1 MIEAL
6 IKLEVHKDGTFEA
19 KVEGKPEDIASALLL
34 LCGHREDMALI
45 LEVCA
50 KYLAK
55 NGEEFL
61 NQIKQIQ
68 DEESTESTS

>member
-34 LCGHREDMALI
+34 LCGYREDMATI
-45 LEVCA
+45 LKVCA
-50 KYLAK
+50 QYLEN
-55 NGEEFL
+55 NGEELL

-68 DEESTESTS
+68 DEESTESAS